1 MRMLRIGILVGVSM
15 LINFGCSDSSSIANL
30 ARNVNKATPGTP
42 VPTATVDE
50 LASGK
55 KVFETNCMI
64 CHRSDGTGGKLTVEG
79 KSLDVDDLTS
89 AKIKAM
95 TDEKLIG
102 YIMKGVPDDG
112 MPAFQ
117 GKLSEG
123 EMRDVVKYIRTEFHG
138 Q

>member
-1 MRMLRIGILVGVSM
+1 MLRIGILVGVSM
-15 LINFGCSDSSSIANL
+15 LINFGCSDSSSTANL

-89 AKIKAM
+89 VKIKAM
-95 TDEKLIG
+95 TNEKLIG